1 MEEQPSNKENIM
13 GAKELA
19 NYTYEEYLQIDAST
33 SENER
38 YELIFGHI
46 YMMSGA
52 SAAHQDIVGDIFYIL
67 KNLQNETKCLPRV
80 APFDLKIECH
90 GTTNVVQ
97 PDIML
102 FCHDK
107 DLPCAVF
114 EVLSPSTAYKD
125 KTVKKDLYEACGV
138 LNYFIVDPEA
148 KTIDKFL
155 LENGSYN
162 YVGCFGLPDDMMI
175 ECIDKKVEV
184 AKLFDEEKQD
194 EDDNE

>member
-1 MEEQPSNKENIM
+1 M

-33 SENER
+33 PENER

-52 SAAHQDIVGDIFYIL
+52 SAVHQDIVGDIFYIL
-67 KNLQNETKCLPRV
+67 KNLQSKTKCLPRV
-80 APFDLKIECH
+80 APFDLKIECQ

-97 PDIML
+97 PDVML
-102 FCHDK
+102 YCDDK
-107 DLPCAVF
+107 ELPCAVF

-125 KTVKKDLYEACGV
+125 KTVKKDLYELCGV
-138 LNYFIVDPEA
+138 QNYFIVDPEA

-155 LENGSYN
+155 LEDEKYN
-162 YVGCFGLPDDMMI
+162 YIGCFGLPDDMMI
-175 ECIDKKVEV
+175 ECMNTEVEV
-184 AKLFDEEKQD
+184 AKLFDEEKPKEDND
-194 EDDNE
+194 E

>member
-1 MEEQPSNKENIM
+1 M
-13 GAKELA
+13 GVKDLA

-33 SENER
+33 PENER

-52 SAAHQDIVGDIFYIL
+52 SAVHQDIVGDIFYIL

-80 APFDLKIECH
+80 APFDLKIECQ

-97 PDIML
+97 PDVML
-102 FCHDK
+102 YCHDK
-107 DLPCAVF
+107 ELPCAVF

-125 KTVKKDLYEACGV
+125 KTVKKDLYELCGV
-138 LNYFIVDPEA
+138 QNYFIVDPEA

-155 LENGSYN
+155 LEDKKYN
-162 YVGCFGLPDDMMI
+162 YIGCFGPPDDMVI
-175 ECIDKKVEV
+175 ECMNIEIEV
-184 AKLFDEEKQD
+184 AKLFDEEKPKEDND
-194 EDDNE
+194 E